1 MRSAMPG
8 LRDWVPTPLLKVSL
22 ADHLVLLA
30 VVLAVPALWP
40 WVLAC
45 LVANHLVIVAGGLV
59 PRAAWLGPNM
69 TRLPATAA
77 TAGCVAITID
87 DGPDPDVTPAVLEL
101 LERHQ
106 ARATFFCVGERV
118 LAHPALAR
126 EIVRRGH
133 TIENHSLHHYY
144 RFSILG
150 PWKMAREVEGGADAI
165 AAVSGRWPTLFR
177 APAGFRNPF
186 LEPILAHLGLRL
198 VSWTRRGFDTVEK
211 DPAVV
216 RERLLR
222 RLAAGDILLLH
233 DGRAARC
240 ADGRPV
246 ILAVLPDVLEAIAR
260 AGLRTTTLP
269 AHGAPGQRA

>member
-1 MRSAMPG
+1 MHNAGAS
-8 LRDWVPTPLLKVSL
+8 LRDWVPTPLLQVSL
-22 ADHLVLLA
+22 VDHLLLLVI
-30 VVLAVPALWP
+30 VVAVPRLWP
-40 WVLAC
+40 WVL
-45 LVANHLVIVAGGLV
+45 VAVVVNHLVIVAGGLV
-59 PRAAWLGPNM
+59 PRAAWLGPNT
-69 TRLPATAA
+69 TRLPASGA
-77 TAGCVAITID
+77 TAGCIAITID
-87 DGPDPDVTPAVLEL
+87 DGPDPEVTPAVLDL
-101 LERHQ
+101 LDRHQ
-106 ARATFFCVGERV
+106 ARATFFCVGDRV
-118 LAHPALAR
+118 LAHPQLAR

-150 PWKMAREVEGGADAI
+150 PWKMAREVRGGADAI
-165 AAVSGRWPTLFR
+165 EAVTGRRPTLFR

-186 LEPILAHLGLRL
+186 LEPILSRLGARL

-216 RERLLR
+216 CARLLR
-222 RLAAGDILLLH
+222 RLAPGDILLLH

-246 ILAVLPDVLEAIAR
+246 ILAVLPELLEAIGR

-269 AHGAPGQRA
+269 PCGTRA